1 MAKWPDTPIYTPIA
15 NINKGNEYQE
25 ADGLTAA
32 DMNIIVKNIDYLY
45 NNSAVYTPQ
54 DLDLNTEIIATT
66 YDTTDGLSLTTKGTI
81 KSDKGT
87 DEVTVDYSIPII
99 GSDTISIDLDQA
111 NHKLVFSV
119 NKLNDFLLTPLG
131 KVMGVGTTTRYLG
144 FTLTPDPKIKELTPV
159 GTYYYTFEVGPPGN
173 RSIICKD
180 NLKTI
185 NGNSV
190 VGSGDITISGGTV
203 DADTLNG
210 LLRAGEGISI
220 GKTTAGNKV
229 EVKLDPSSTPTFVGI
244 SAADNSYQTTIY
256 SDNIQVTNNEGITR
270 TYVFPEK
277 DESFYTVLTDANV
290 KTLFGN
296 KSIVGS
302 GNIDLY
308 RHHILCST
316 PNAGIKVLITVIS
329 SNNLKVDSL
338 TDLKTLLGNTFEC
351 PCIGYAM
358 AQNQSLAICN
368 ENGFLPIDVWVNVVD
383 PTPDVT
389 WSDIESIVD
398 TVTTI

>member
-1 MAKWPDTPIYTPIA
+1 MAKWPDTSVYTPIK

-32 DMNIIVKNIDYLY
+32 DMNAIVENIDYLY
-45 NNSAVYTPQ
+45 NNSSPDIDTLANIIKGGTGIAVAKDTSEQNLKIEIDPSNAGWLSTLLGARVGMASLNDSYHICFYLNPNPVIEWKTTTGGKALTTYYKFPEVYT
-54 DLDLNTEIIATT
+54 
-66 YDTTDGLSLTTKGTI
+66 GTKT
-81 KSDKGT
+81 
-87 DEVTVDYSIPII
+87 
-99 GSDTISIDLDQA
+99 
-111 NHKLVFSV
+111 
-119 NKLNDFLLTPLG
+119 LLTHDY
-131 KVMGVGTTTRYLG
+131 V
-144 FTLTPDPKIKELTPV
+144 
-159 GTYYYTFEVGPPGN
+159 
-173 RSIICKD
+173 
-180 NLKTI
+180 KTI
-185 NGNSV
+185 NGNSI

-229 EVKLDPSSTPTFVGI
+229 EVKLDPSSIPVFTGI

-256 SDNIQVTNNEGITR
+256 SDNIQVTNNEGTTR

-277 DESFYTVLTDANV
+277 DESFYIILTDANV

-308 RHHILCST
+308 QHHILCST

-329 SNNLKVDSL
+329 SNNLKIDSL

-368 ENGFLPIDVWVNVVD
+368 ENGFLPIDIWINVAD